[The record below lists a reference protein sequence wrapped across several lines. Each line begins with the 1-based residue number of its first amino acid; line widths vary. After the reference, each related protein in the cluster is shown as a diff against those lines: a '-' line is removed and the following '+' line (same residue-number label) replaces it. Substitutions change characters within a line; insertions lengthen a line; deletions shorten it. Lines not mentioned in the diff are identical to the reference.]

1 MSTALENAFH
11 EIFPDAELR
20 IDQFF
25 VTLYEVKSLY
35 GGPEEGGWWYD
46 WYTPI
51 ATKQVATQEMA
62 ELMQNKIRERAA
74 EMRKEAALDWARQMR
89 ESCDWAEARGL
100 DPADLPEPDGPDN
113 FVVMIEDRP
122 GSYQTTQRPQYC

>member
-1 MSTALENAFH
+1 MTSTLQDAFN
-11 EIFPDAELR
+11 EIFPDADLR
-20 IDQFF
+20 IDSFF
-25 VTLYEVKSLY
+25 VTLYEVQSLY

-62 ELMQNKIRERAA
+62 EMLQKKIRSRAA
-74 EMRKEAALDWARQMR
+74 EMRKEAESEWARQMR

-100 DPADLPEPDGPDN
+100 DPADMDEPDGPDN
-113 FVVMIEDRP
+113 FVVMIEDHP
-122 GSYQTTQRPQYC
+122 GSYKTTERPYYS

>member
-1 MSTALENAFH
+1 MTSALQDAFH
-11 EIFPDAELR
+11 EMFPQVESPEAH
-20 IDQFF
+20 F

-51 ATKQVATQEMA
+51 ATKQVPTEDMA
-62 ELMQNKIRERAA
+62 LELQAKIRKRAE
-74 EMRKEAALDWARQMR
+74 EMRKESAREWARSMR
-89 ESCDWAEARGL
+89 ESCEWAEARGL

-113 FVVMIEDRP
+113 FVVMVENTPGEYKTTERP
-122 GSYQTTQRPQYC
+122 HYC